1 MGRGGYRSPAIEMP
15 NEWLGDETGTTWEY
29 GDYRHC
35 YLTIRKLTNG
45 KYKPAQGAFND
56 IDYPGHDLPACGYF
70 EYDTFEEAANHCFE
84 YVDYI
89 RDHYDAKAKES
100 LHNELH
106 RLRPDVFPK

>member
-1 MGRGGYRSPAIEMP
+1 MGRGGYRSPAIETP

-35 YLTIRKLTNG
+35 YLTIRKLANG

-56 IDYPGHDLPACGYF
+56 IDYPGYDLPACGYF
-70 EYDTFEEAANHCFE
+70 EYDTFEEASNHCFE

-89 RDHYDAKAKES
+89 RDHYDSKAKEA

-106 RLRPDVFPK
+106 RLRPDVFLK